1 VTHNRPW
8 RIALVTESFDP
19 RLTGTAGTVRQV
31 ANRLVATGHEVRI
44 VTAGTG
50 PATYHSA
57 GVSRFGPPRRS
68 HKIHESLHAYGPDL
82 VHAFTPGAIGTKALK
97 QANRLGIP
105 TVVTETSARAEF
117 APPRWQEQVADRAD
131 RLTVTATWLRDRLV
145 AAGLGA
151 HLWPPGVDTGVF
163 HPDRRNPALRST
175 WTDGDLT
182 QVVVGYVGNLRKRH
196 GVRRLAEVARV
207 PGTRLVVVGDGP
219 QQAWLRSRLPA
230 SVRFTG
236 ELKPREAA
244 AAIASLHLLVQPGTR
259 TTCSHALREAA
270 ACGVPVVAPRAGGA
284 LDVVE
289 HLGTGLLYDSARPL
303 ALGDAVAAVVADPNR
318 RLLGTYARQAVSRRT
333 WHDAVDELVGDHYAA
348 LLDGPRR
355 LAA

>member
-1 VTHNRPW
+1 VDSNRPW

-31 ANRLVATGHEVRI
+31 ANRLVANGHRVRI
-44 VTAGTG
+44 VTGGTG
-50 PATYHSA
+50 PTTYHSA
-57 GVSRFGPPRRS
+57 GISRFSPPRRN
-68 HKIHESLHAYGPDL
+68 HKIHESLHAFGPDL
-82 VHAFTPGAIGTKALK
+82 LHAFTPGAIGTKALK

-117 APPRWQEQVADRAD
+117 APPRWQEQVGDRAD
-131 RLTVTATWLRDRLV
+131 RLSVTATWLRERLD
-145 AAGLGA
+145 AAGVAA
-151 HLWPPGVDTGVF
+151 HLWAPGVDTDVF

-182 QVVVGYVGNLRKRH
+182 QVVVGYVGSLRKRH
-196 GVRRLAEVARV
+196 GVRRLAEVASV

-244 AAIASLHLLVQPGTR
+244 AAMAALHLLVQPGTR
-259 TTCSHALREAA
+259 TTCAHALREAA

-289 HLGTGLLYDSARPL
+289 HLGTGLLYDPATPL
-303 ALGDAVAAVVADPNR
+303 ALGDAVAALVADPNR
-318 RLLGTYARQAVSRRT
+318 GLLGAHARAVISRRT
-333 WHDAVDELVGDHYAA
+333 WDDAVDELVREHYAA
-348 LLDGPRR
+348 LLGDPRR